1 MEITDTLYFEI
12 LSKKKPMLI
21 IGARFLVYLTEVLRP
36 FAENTND
43 ESIIHPNLTT
53 TKSLKKVQ

>member
-12 LSKKKPMLI
+12 LSKKKPMWI

-53 TKSLKKVQ
+53 TKS